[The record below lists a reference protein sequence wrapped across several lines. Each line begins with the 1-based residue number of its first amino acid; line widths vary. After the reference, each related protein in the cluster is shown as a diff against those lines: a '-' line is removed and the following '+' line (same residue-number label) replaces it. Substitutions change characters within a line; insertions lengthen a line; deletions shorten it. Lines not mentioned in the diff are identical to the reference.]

1 MFILRAYL
9 GIKFTKN
16 GSFVKAVEDRLT
28 KANRAIFILK
38 QALSTTRNVNAKLAK
53 NLFQKQIE
61 PIISYGCSNW
71 ALPKSNLY
79 AYIENIPNNLD
90 ITKVKDN
97 LVTKGVNLITCR
109 RIGRCSN
116 PMRSILIQFGTFE
129 DKMKFLTCNM
139 NDLHKNAMAVNYTI
153 KLDSFNYEKT
163 QNMFCKFALG
173 VNRYSSNHACRA

>member
-1 MFILRAYL
+1 MY
-9 GIKFTKN
+9 
-16 GSFVKAVEDRLT
+16 
-28 KANRAIFILK
+28 
-38 QALSTTRNVNAKLAK
+38 K
-53 NLFQKQIE
+53 NLIFVCKQSSGSLNAFYWLSSHLSSCRQNM
-61 PIISYGCSNW
+61 IS
-71 ALPKSNLY
+71 
-79 AYIENIPNNLD
+79 

-116 PMRSILIQFGTFE
+116 PMRSILIRFGTFE

-163 QNMFCKFALG
+163 QNMFCSGSKSLFQ
-173 VNRYSSNHACRA
+173 